1 MQRSQGASEDQPGAS
16 VAGAQGGRPGE
27 EEGKNF
33 GGGRGRARP
42 PQGCVLGGSRG
53 LRQGK
58 HMIRS
63 TCLKAHPVCVLENNG
78 PKRRQEAQR
87 RGYAA
92 SVGERGWVLGSGGK
106 WREEEESRGSQGI
119 CTV

>member
-1 MQRSQGASEDQPGAS
+1 MQRSQDASEDQPGAS
-16 VAGAQGGRPGE
+16 VAGALGGRPGE

-42 PQGCVLGGSRG
+42 PQGCVLGGSRELG
-53 LRQGK
+53 QGK

-63 TCLKAHPVCVLENNG
+63 TCLKAHAVCVLENG

-92 SVGERGWVLGSGGK
+92 SVGERGWQLGSGK
-106 WREEEESRGSQGI
+106 WREEEESRGSQDI
-119 CTV
+119 CTA